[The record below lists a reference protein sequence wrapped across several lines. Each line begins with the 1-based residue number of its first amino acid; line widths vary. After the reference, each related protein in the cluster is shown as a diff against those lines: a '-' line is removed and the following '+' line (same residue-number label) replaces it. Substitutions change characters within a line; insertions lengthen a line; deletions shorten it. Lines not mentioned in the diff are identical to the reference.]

1 VLGPLLSPPLHSTV
15 GQSASGARPWEVAF
29 VLVGWFKKKS
39 RDDAG
44 TVATPTDARAART
57 PRSQPVLD
65 ASPRFRGA
73 TFVEAWAGTP
83 TTRPVVGE
91 SFHADAF
98 KAIRSAARA
107 RGITSEDFGGIE
119 LKDCAAVLAT
129 DPDNAYD
136 PNAVAVWIDGRHLVG
151 HLPRELA
158 TEYAAPLAAIE
169 SERKYLQVSARVW
182 VADDMRSTAFASV
195 SIELPPAGCIAPY
208 NDLPDSSQVILPEGA
223 ALKVTMT
230 DADPQ
235 RLMESY
241 SLDRGERHVAV
252 ILTATSDVVEIVLD
266 GVIVG
271 RMSASGSQKLRG
283 LVEYVAERGY
293 APVAHAVLKGS
304 SLGTAM
310 TLHSARTTDVS
321 QSWLNSIGR

>member
-1 VLGPLLSPPLHSTV
+1 
-15 GQSASGARPWEVAF
+15 
-29 VLVGWFKKKS
+29 VLVAWFKRKS
-39 RDDAG
+39 RDGAAG
-44 TVATPTDARAART
+44 AAAAPTVARAGQAEG
-57 PRSQPVLD
+57 SKPVMD

-98 KAIRSAARA
+98 KAIRTAARA
-107 RGITSEDFGGIE
+107 RGITSENYGGIE

-158 TEYAAPLAAIE
+158 TEYAAALALLE

-182 VADDMRSTAFASV
+182 IADDMRSAAFASV

-208 NDLPDSSQVILPEGA
+208 NDLPDGSHVILPEGA
-223 ALKVTMT
+223 ALKVTMV

-241 SLDRGERHVAV
+241 SLDLGERHVAV
-252 ILTATSDVVEIVLD
+252 VLNATAEGVEIVLD
-266 GVIVG
+266 GLIVG

-283 LVEYVAERGY
+283 LVEYVSERGY

-321 QSWLNSIGR
+321 QSWLNSVGR